1 MLTHNPPSRTQIFVA
16 AATIALVAGCNSG
29 SGDKPSSNPPGR
41 VSVPA
46 PAENDDAADQPAA
59 APKKPK
65 LQVAKA
71 EKTLPSQDPSVNPL
85 DIFEVVP
92 GEPKFELVQ
101 ADGKPVS
108 DDGFNGILPPK
119 GVDSTK
125 FDPPDS
131 LKPPARQAAPPVTAA
146 SNPERPSSDREPSDR
161 KTDSRKKSGRK
172 TADHKLPD
180 HKKAE
185 QRKTDRK
192 LAERKTVES
201 QPTETSTANR
211 GKTLPPGFSA
221 MATAKNSPLGWPL
234 RIRSDRDGAEMALVT
249 GGAVI
254 LGHDG
259 GPPES
264 SPQLTVVIDSF
275 YMDVNEVT
283 LRQYKR
289 FRTALKEE
297 RGRNIV
303 SEPKNVSSPP
313 NFPALGVTLTQAEFY
328 ARWAG
333 KEIPTEAEWERAARG
348 EAVFPHVWGNGRAIW
363 AHARTQDEI
372 DPVKSFRTDVS
383 PFGIYDLAGNAREW
397 CVDRYS
403 PTSFADALK
412 SSSGQLRNWK
422 GPRVSEPEN
431 AHVVKGNGPN
441 WDAWY
446 RVGMDGVHSHAKV
459 GFRCVLRL
467 PEKDSSDK

>member
-1 MLTHNPPSRTQIFVA
+1 MLKHNLPRRLQIFVA
-16 AATIALVAGCNSG
+16 AVTISLVAGCNSG
-29 SGDKPSSNPPGR
+29 SGNKPAPSSNPPGR

-46 PAENDDAADQPAA
+46 PADNEDVPAQPAA
-59 APKKPK
+59 GSKKRKP
-65 LQVAKA
+65 QVAKV
-71 EKTLPSQDPSVNPL
+71 EKPLPSQDPSVNPL
-85 DIFEVVP
+85 DVFEVVP

-108 DDGFNGILPPK
+108 DDDFTGILPPK
-119 GVDSTK
+119 GIDSTK

-131 LKPPARQAAPPVTAA
+131 LKPPARKTAPSAAAA
-146 SNPERPSSDREPSDR
+146 SNPERPSSVREPSDR
-161 KTDSRKKSGRK
+161 KTASRKTSGRK
-172 TADHKLPD
+172 AADHKLTE
-180 HKKAE
+180 HKKA
-185 QRKTDRK
+185 DRK
-192 LAERKTVES
+192 LAERKREES
-201 QPTETSTANR
+201 QAIETSTADHA
-211 GKTLPPGFSA
+211 KALPPGFSA
-221 MATAKNSPLGWPL
+221 MTTAKNSSLGWPL
-234 RIRSDRDGAEMALVT
+234 RIHCDRDGAEMALVT
-249 GGAVI
+249 GGAVT

-303 SEPKNVSSPP
+303 NEPKNASSPP

-348 EAVFPHVWGNGRAIW
+348 EAAFPHVWGNGRAIW
-363 AHARTQDEI
+363 THARTRDEI
-372 DPVKSFRTDVS
+372 DAVKSFRTDVS

-412 SSSGQLRNWK
+412 SSNGQLRNWK
-422 GPRVSEPEN
+422 GPRIGEPEN

-446 RVGMDGVHSHAKV
+446 RVGMDGVHSHANV

-467 PEKDSSDK
+467 PERDSSDK